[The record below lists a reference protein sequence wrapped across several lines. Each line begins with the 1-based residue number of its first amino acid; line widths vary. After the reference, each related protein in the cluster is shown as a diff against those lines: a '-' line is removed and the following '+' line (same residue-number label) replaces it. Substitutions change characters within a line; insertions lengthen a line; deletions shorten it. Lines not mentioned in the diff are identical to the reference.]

1 MLKKFRTIVLS
12 RFKRENQEDWVE
24 VRRKICKVCPYNSK
38 NQAKVKFKKRVLI
51 YLSDFYSF
59 ITGNKEKD
67 NLGNCTYCDSCSIY
81 YKTSEKLES
90 CDAKKWNYIL
100 D

>member
-1 MLKKFRTIVLS
+1 MLKKIKTIVLS
-12 RFKRENQEDWVE
+12 RFKKENQEEWVE

-59 ITGNKEKD
+59 ITGNKERD
-67 NLGNCTYCDSCSIY
+67 NLGNCTLCGCSLF
-81 YKTSEKLES
+81 YKTDEKFES
-90 CDAKKWNYIL
+90 CEAGKWDYIL

>member
-1 MLKKFRTIVLS
+1 MWKIKTIILS
-12 RFKRENQEDWVE
+12 RFKKQNQEEWVE
-24 VRRKICKVCPYNSK
+24 VRRSICKTCIFNSK
-38 NQAKVKFKKRVLI
+38 NQKKIKFNKRVLI
-51 YLSDFYSF
+51 LLSDFYSF

-81 YKTSEKLES
+81 YKTEEKLEQ
-90 CDAKKWNYIL
+90 CEAGKWNYIL

>member
-1 MLKKFRTIVLS
+1 MLKKFKTIVLS

-24 VRRKICKVCPYNSK
+24 VRRKICKACPYNSK

-67 NLGNCTYCDSCSIY
+67 NLGNCTACESCSVAF
-81 YKTSEKLES
+81 KTLEPYEH
-90 CDAKKWNYIL
+90 CPEEKWNYIL